1 MRLLVLLLLAG
12 CAAPFGTDADDSP
25 LTVTA
30 TDGAASAAP
39 LISWSDV
46 DATSVWVTDGS
57 GRTVWGIHAGGRTGA
72 GGEYEVVRIPSPVPY
87 AAFADG
93 AGLGDG
99 APRTTTAPGVL
110 EPGQTYTAHVSYLG
124 GGSGGF
130 IGRRPVVRQG
140 EATFR
145 VAVRVD
151 PGR

>member
-25 LTVTA
+25 LVVTT
-30 TDGAASAAP
+30 TDGTASTVP

-46 DATSVWVTDGS
+46 DATSVWVTDED
-57 GRTVWGIHAGGRTGA
+57 GRTVWGLHSGGRTGTDGA
-72 GGEYEVVRIPSPVPY
+72 YEVVGISSPVPY
-87 AAFADG
+87 GAYGEGTTLGAA
-93 AGLGDG
+93 
-99 APRTTTAPGVL
+99 PQTTTAAGVL
-110 EPGQTYTAHVSYLG
+110 EPGVTYTAHVSYLG

-145 VAVRVD
+145 VAVRLD
-151 PGR
+151 PGD